1 MKTHRPI
8 KALILFLL
16 TTILLLPLAAIAA
29 YGPPQESNAAQAA
42 QNNNIVLHLGKIKV
56 KGQKQII
63 KTLQAIKVALNQ
75 PESSDP
81 KLQNVVVCRLTND
94 IGSHANQI
102 LTCATNRTLATRRRV
117 TQLGFITPIPAGGGE
132 SARITVLN
140 EYLQGVPSNIMH
152 VPVNGSALRALLEKI
167 LLPATQATA
176 PPAASSHP

>member
-102 LTCATNRTLATRRRV
+102 
-117 TQLGFITPIPAGGGE
+117 
-132 SARITVLN
+132 
-140 EYLQGVPSNIMH
+140 
-152 VPVNGSALRALLEKI
+152 
-167 LLPATQATA
+167 
-176 PPAASSHP
+176 